1 MARDVH
7 LLRSFADLLHVLA
20 QDGVPHQTDAEEK
33 TVRIPTQRGD
43 LDSVLLLRWQDGD
56 GVIQFIQALPLS
68 VPHEQVAV
76 VCDALARLNH
86 AMAIPGLDLN
96 HTHRVLAYRLYLPLY
111 PRGEVAAGE
120 VQAMFRLAV
129 KSASDMLPV
138 LTQLLSGQVAPSG
151 IVAAAQEHLAHVAQ
165 IEQAQLAELAKQEEE
180 AERARQAEEAER
192 AKQAEDVERAK
203 QAERSALAAL
213 TAPPKPAAP
222 PPKLPGDDMY

>member
-7 LLRSFADLLHVLA
+7 MLRSFADLLHVLV
-20 QDGVPHQTDAEEK
+20 QDGVPHQADHAES

-43 LDSVLLLRWQDGD
+43 LDSVLLLRWQDSD
-56 GVIQFIQALPLS
+56 GVIQFIQALPLPVS
-68 VPHEQVAV
+68 QEQVGL
-76 VCDALARLNH
+76 VCDALTRLNH

-138 LTQLLSGQVAPSG
+138 LTRLLSGQVAPSD
-151 IVAAAQEHLAHVAQ
+151 IVAAAQEHLAAVAQ
-165 IEQAQLAELAKQEEE
+165 AEQAELAELAKQAEEAE
-180 AERARQAEEAER
+180 RAKQAEAAERARQAEEAER
-192 AKQAEDVERAK
+192 AERAK
-203 QAERSALAAL
+203 QAERAAQ
-213 TAPPKPAAP
+213 AAAAKPPAP